1 MYTNYFLLFYF
12 FLCCNSTNAFRLY
25 FDHFWKQQ
33 YVANPLLLKGGD
45 QDGYKFDLRIYVTVT
60 SFNPLR
66 IYMHEDGLTRFA
78 TAPYDASPDHYN
90 NRYMHLTNYSVN
102 KHNDGK

>member
-1 MYTNYFLLFYF
+1 MRFVYI
-12 FLCCNSTNAFRLY
+12 
-25 FDHFWKQQ
+25 FDHFWKHQ